1 MRLTFLSLF
10 ITVFQTFSLQSQSF
24 EQFINYLNAIPQ
36 EERQA
41 KVDSFMNAGNSFP
54 YTELDTLVGFVY
66 KGTATT
72 VNLAGDA
79 TQWSPSISLARVP
92 GTDFWYC
99 NRVYETD
106 ARLDYKF
113 VLNNSN
119 WILDPLNPHTC
130 TGGYG
135 PNSELRMPG
144 YILPPEIVYDPSMSH
159 GTIKDTNFYSV
170 NLGNSRPVRIY
181 LPPGYDSTT
190 VSSPVILFHDGP
202 EYISLGNAA
211 NILDYLIARLQ
222 IVPVVGIFVPPVD
235 RTNEYA
241 GSKKEPFR
249 KFILEELMPVLGE
262 RYRLDPEPGK
272 RAMIGA
278 SHGGNISLYIG
289 MKNPESF
296 GKIGAQSSNVQSE
309 ISNTF
314 QSNEKLPLEFYLDV
328 GKYDIAALIPLVENL
343 VNILDEK
350 GYSYQYL
357 FVPEGHSWGNWKGH
371 LRYALTKFF
380 PFHTGIKVEQGSLDI
395 ELKQNYPNPFY
406 QQTIIPFK
414 APSGSYARLELH
426 DLSGRRLETLFNAY
440 LDNPENTWTFVNRI
454 YPAGSYLY
462 TLYVEG
468 QSRSRFLTII
478 Q

>member
-10 ITVFQTFSLQSQSF
+10 ITVLQTISMQSQNF
-24 EQFINYLNAIPQ
+24 QQFINYLNALP
-36 EERQA
+36 EGERQT

-54 YTELDTLVGFVY
+54 YTEMDTLVGFVFQ
-66 KGTATT
+66 GNAAS
-72 VNLAGDA
+72 VAIAGDP
-79 TQWSPSISLARVP
+79 TQWSPSVSLSRIE
-92 GTDFWYC
+92 GTDFWHC
-99 NRVYETD
+99 SKVYETD

-130 TGGYG
+130 VGGYG

-144 YILPPEIVYDPSMSH
+144 YILPPEIAYDPSIPH
-159 GTIKDTNFYSV
+159 GIVKDTIFSSY

-190 VSSPVILFHDGP
+190 VPYPVILFHDGP

-211 NILDYLIARLQ
+211 NIIDYLIARKQ
-222 IVPVVGIFVPPVD
+222 IIPVVGIFVPPVD
-235 RTNEYA
+235 RTSEYA

-249 KFILEELMPVLGE
+249 KFILDELMPVLGE
-262 RYRLDPEPGK
+262 RYRLDPDPGK

-278 SHGGNISLYIG
+278 SHGGNISLYIA

-314 QSNEKLPLEFYLDV
+314 QSNEKLPLELYLDL

-371 LRYALTKFF
+371 LRYALTQFF
-380 PFHTGIKVEQGSLDI
+380 PFQTGISIEQGSLDI

-414 APSGSYARLELH
+414 APSGYYARLELQ
-426 DLSGRRLETLFNAY
+426 DLSGRHLETLFNDY
-440 LDNPENTWTFVNRI
+440 LADPENSWTFVNSS

-462 TLYVEG
+462 TLYVQG
-468 QSRSRFLTII
+468 QSRSRLLTII